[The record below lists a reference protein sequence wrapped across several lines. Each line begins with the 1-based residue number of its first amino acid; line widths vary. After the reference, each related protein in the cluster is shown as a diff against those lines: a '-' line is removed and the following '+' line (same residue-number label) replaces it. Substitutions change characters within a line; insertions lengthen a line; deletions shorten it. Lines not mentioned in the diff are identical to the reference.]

1 MAVTNSSKDIFT
13 WTSAGDIALRT
24 GGRAVISSGIST
36 AIQGG
41 SFGDNFNAALLGEA
55 GNVAMATGFNWVGDY
70 VTFPNGSPQKIIAHA
85 LMGGLLAEAT
95 GSDFKTG
102 AAAAGLNEALINQL
116 TWAAQGNKDITL
128 MLSQLTGLLAAAAVD
143 GDLEKGSQI
152 AQKATTFNYLYHK
165 EVEEMLR
172 EVDSK
177 STEQEKRAVRERYA
191 ALDQQRNDELD
202 ALCARDPQRC
212 RGIAISLANDDQKL
226 VDLVGKLRSQGQG
239 GAASAVG
246 FVIGSNLDASSKIAA
261 DISSAGGGVLV
272 KLGAEAI
279 KAGVGV
285 TLPSR
290 SGAGKGK
297 GSQGEA
303 AGPDVPQGAKAN
315 VGSISHISGVNLPK
329 SQSKMIADFEAAGY
343 PTKPVVSPTSGNVVG
358 TQYILPDGSRVRV
371 MQADGRSPQR
381 ASFENA
387 NGGPVDPT
395 TGKPPQP
402 PQGLSKAER
411 KQWIRERTH
420 IEQVD

>member
-303 AGPDVPQGAKAN
+303 AGPDVPQGAKATGASLDN
-315 VGSISHISGVNLPK
+315 VASSIHAGQQGKHVLGHNNFLPGRSYLNEGVDPQKLLNG
-329 SQSKMIADFEAAGY
+329 AHAGEF
-343 PTKPVVSPTSGNVVG
+343 PVVGYGSRGQPIVDFGKNIGVDGTSGLTTRYGTIHSGKSGAHIVPTNPATVG
-358 TQYILPDGSRVRV
+358 
-371 MQADGRSPQR
+371 A
-381 ASFENA
+381 
-387 NGGPVDPT
+387 
-395 TGKPPQP
+395 KP
-402 PQGLSKAER
+402 
-411 KQWIRERTH
+411 
-420 IEQVD
+420 

>member
-1 MAVTNSSKDIFT
+1 
-13 WTSAGDIALRT
+13 
-24 GGRAVISSGIST
+24 
-36 AIQGG
+36 
-41 SFGDNFNAALLGEA
+41 
-55 GNVAMATGFNWVGDY
+55 MATGFNWVGDY

-303 AGPDVPQGAKAN
+303 AGPDVPQGAKATGASLDN
-315 VGSISHISGVNLPK
+315 VASSIHAGQQGKHVLGHNNFLPGRSYLNEGVDPQKLLNG
-329 SQSKMIADFEAAGY
+329 AHAGEF
-343 PTKPVVSPTSGNVVG
+343 PVVGYGSRGQPIVDFGKNIGVDGTSGLTTRYGTIHSGKSGAHIVPTNPATVG
-358 TQYILPDGSRVRV
+358 
-371 MQADGRSPQR
+371 A
-381 ASFENA
+381 
-387 NGGPVDPT
+387 
-395 TGKPPQP
+395 KP
-402 PQGLSKAER
+402 
-411 KQWIRERTH
+411 
-420 IEQVD
+420 

>member
-226 VDLVGKLRSQGQG
+226 VDLVGKLRSHGQG

-297 GSQGEA
+297 GSQCEA

>member
-1 MAVTNSSKDIFT
+1 
-13 WTSAGDIALRT
+13 
-24 GGRAVISSGIST
+24 
-36 AIQGG
+36 
-41 SFGDNFNAALLGEA
+41 
-55 GNVAMATGFNWVGDY
+55 
-70 VTFPNGSPQKIIAHA
+70 
-85 LMGGLLAEAT
+85 
-95 GSDFKTG
+95 
-102 AAAAGLNEALINQL
+102 
-116 TWAAQGNKDITL
+116 
-128 MLSQLTGLLAAAAVD
+128 
-143 GDLEKGSQI
+143 
-152 AQKATTFNYLYHK
+152 
-165 EVEEMLR
+165 MLR

-212 RGIAISLANDDQKL
+212 RAIAISLANDDQKL

-303 AGPDVPQGAKAN
+303 AGPDVPQGAKEIGAHAKVDYSSIENPPN
-315 VGSISHISGVNLPK
+315 VGPGKEFTLRQKQEALELNKAANDGVVKSDASGTVLVKPQK
-329 SQSKMIADFEAAGY
+329 SQRGVTPDPNEWQFDHV
-343 PTKPVVSPTSGNVVG
+343 KPKNCDG
-358 TQYILPDGSRVRV
+358 TNCSSNLQILSR
-371 MQADGRSPQR
+371 QENR
-381 ASFENA
+381 AKS
-387 NGGPVDPT
+387 D
-395 TGKPPQP
+395 K
-402 PQGLSKAER
+402 
-411 KQWIRERTH
+411 
-420 IEQVD
+420 

>member
-1 MAVTNSSKDIFT
+1 
-13 WTSAGDIALRT
+13 
-24 GGRAVISSGIST
+24 
-36 AIQGG
+36 
-41 SFGDNFNAALLGEA
+41 
-55 GNVAMATGFNWVGDY
+55 MATGFNWVGDY

-303 AGPDVPQGAKAN
+303 AGPDVPQG
-315 VGSISHISGVNLPK
+315 PK
-329 SQSKMIADFEAAGY
+329 AAGEVV
-343 PTKPVVSPTSGNVVG
+343 PPAPVVTSGTTRTGVVRTNAADWRVLRDNWDDLG
-358 TQYILPDGSRVRV
+358 YGQILSTENRAAIAKGKTPKVDDAWVKVFPEDAGLKGERIPMHHVQGSPLTVPLPDTRHLDAHMPGGFRYN
-371 MQADGRSPQR
+371 P
-381 ASFENA
+381 
-387 NGGPVDPT
+387 GGPGSALPAY
-395 TGKPPQP
+395 PPKK
-402 PQGLSKAER
+402 GAE
-411 KQWIRERTH
+411 
-420 IEQVD
+420 

>member
-1 MAVTNSSKDIFT
+1 MVCRGNT
-13 WTSAGDIALRT
+13 WLLQTIP
-24 GGRAVISSGIST
+24 SGIST

-303 AGPDVPQGAKAN
+303 VGPDVPQGAKGGAKTPQT
-315 VGSISHISGVNLPK
+315 VEEISNPPQAPVIPSGWVSRPGRNGGEIYFPAGTDPAKGEHI
-329 SQSKMIADFEAAGY
+329 
-343 PTKPVVSPTSGNVVG
+343 
-358 TQYILPDGSRVRV
+358 RV
-371 MQADGRSPQR
+371 MPPGSSPVPGYEDGYWRWQNSGKQPMNP
-381 ASFENA
+381 S
-387 NGGPVDPT
+387 
-395 TGKPPQP
+395 TGKPGIGQGDTHVPLP
-402 PQGLSKAER
+402 PDSLPPVR
-411 KQWIRERTH
+411 R
-420 IEQVD
+420 

>member
-303 AGPDVPQGAKAN
+303 AGPDVPQGAKATGALLDN
-315 VGSISHISGVNLPK
+315 VASSIHAGQQGKHVLGHNNFLPGRSYLNEGVDPQKLLNG
-329 SQSKMIADFEAAGY
+329 AHAGES
-343 PTKPVVSPTSGNVVG
+343 PVVGYGSRGQPIVDFGKNIGVDGTSGLTTRYGTIHSGKSGAHIVPTNPATVG
-358 TQYILPDGSRVRV
+358 
-371 MQADGRSPQR
+371 A
-381 ASFENA
+381 
-387 NGGPVDPT
+387 
-395 TGKPPQP
+395 KP
-402 PQGLSKAER
+402 
-411 KQWIRERTH
+411 
-420 IEQVD
+420 